1 MIIVVKTATNIPFNF
16 KAAVNWPIA
25 DMTFR
30 IQSLSNIYFS
40 FSILTFGG
48 VAFSMFYLSLAF
60 NSRMLFVNSNFN
72 NCQSYSNNC
81 SVTATD
87 IFIKIRKHIRKM
99 EKVTIIYPISFKIKQ
114 MLNRLLFEVYFQYKN
129 HILSQFGQDCP
140 KNCSI
145 SMITGIFR
153 STKT

>member
-16 KAAVNWPIA
+16 KAAVNWPTA

-48 VAFSMFYLSLAF
+48 VAFSMFYLSLVF

-72 NCQSYSNNC
+72 NC
-81 SVTATD
+81 
-87 IFIKIRKHIRKM
+87 
-99 EKVTIIYPISFKIKQ
+99 
-114 MLNRLLFEVYFQYKN
+114 
-129 HILSQFGQDCP
+129 
-140 KNCSI
+140 
-145 SMITGIFR
+145 
-153 STKT
+153 